1 MNLLIVDDEYYSVEG
16 IRQKL
21 LSGGMEPGT
30 IHAAY
35 SAEQA
40 RSVFSEHRVDI
51 LLTDIEMPKQNGLE
65 LLEWVRNEGYA
76 TVVIIITSHANFD
89 YASRAL
95 RLQSIEYLLKPVEGP
110 QLLEAVARA
119 AEQVREN
126 ESKDLQRLH
135 AEYWND
141 SKLRHQEQFWKN
153 LALKKLSTSRLLI
166 LNELSAL
173 HLPLEIADAV
183 FYPVLLDCK
192 RVQDAAG
199 WEDSLYEYAVK
210 NILLELLYEPDETP
224 LILEVGNRLFLIL
237 IPKRDNLMPEGLLPG
252 LNRAMQALTSS
263 LPGIYHFFP
272 AELCAIQ
279 TIGDVCDHLTE
290 FARNIIYPENIVFTS
305 SAFGVPALDFPGPAW
320 EKWQELL
327 LSQKITEVE
336 RSAYAYLDK
345 MRQYPYFTRK
355 ELLSFHHDF
364 LQLIYGFL
372 EKNNAP
378 AHQLFS
384 DSRTEELSE
393 AACDST
399 ENMCAWLGHI
409 ITLTRVHLEAAA
421 GSSDIVDQIKTY
433 IAEHLAEELDR
444 NSIAAA
450 VYLSP
455 DYVSHLFSDKEGMS
469 LSGYITKTRMTLAK
483 KLLYNRSFSIRD
495 VALRSG
501 FQNISYFS
509 KQFKRHTGK
518 TPQEFRR
525 VQSSL

>member
-21 LSGGMEPGT
+21 LSSGT
-30 IHAAY
+30 KLTHIYTAY

-40 RSVFSEHRVDI
+40 RAVFLEHPVDI

-65 LLEWVRNEGYA
+65 LLQWLREEQYQ
-76 TVVIIITSHANFD
+76 TTVIIITSHANFE

-95 RLQSIEYLLKPVEGP
+95 RLQSMEYLLKPVEGS
-110 QLLEAVARA
+110 QLIEAVTRA

-126 ESKDLQRLH
+126 ERKDLQRIH

-141 SKLRHQEQFWKN
+141 SKLRHHEQFWKN
-153 LALKKLSTSRLLI
+153 LALKKVSTSRLLI
-166 LNELSAL
+166 LNELHAL
-173 HLPLEIADAV
+173 HLPLEIADAS

-192 RVQDAAG
+192 RIQDAIA

-237 IPKRDNLMPEGLLPG
+237 IPKRDNLTPEALLPQ
-252 LNRAMQALTSS
+252 LNRSLQALASS

-272 AELCAIQ
+272 AELCTIQ
-279 TIGDVCDHLTE
+279 TIGDVCGRLTE
-290 FARNIIYPENIVFTS
+290 FAKNIIYPENIVFVS
-305 SAFGVPALDFPGPAW
+305 SAFGVPAVDFPEPPW
-320 EKWQELL
+320 LLWYELL
-327 LSQKITEVE
+327 LSQKIGEVE
-336 RSAYAYLDK
+336 KGVQAYLNK
-345 MRQYPYFTRK
+345 TRRYPYFTRK

-364 LQLIYGFL
+364 LQLVYGFL
-372 EKNNAP
+372 EKNGSP
-378 AHQLFS
+378 AHELFT

-393 AACDST
+393 TACDST
-399 ENMCAWLGHI
+399 ENMCAWLCHI
-409 ITLTRVHLEAAA
+409 MALTRSHLEAAA
-421 GSSDIVDQIKTY
+421 NFSGIVDQIKTY
-433 IAEHLAEELDR
+433 IGQHLCEELDR
-444 NSIAAA
+444 NSIATA

-469 LSGYITKTRMTLAK
+469 LTGYIAKTRIAEAK
-483 KLLYNRSFSIRD
+483 KLLYNRTLSIRD

-525 VQSSL
+525 AESSL